1 LTGSTAIEVVELAK
15 RYRLGANPA
24 AYTTL
29 RETVATRVRRSAPEP
44 EKTFVWALRDVS
56 FEVGE
61 SEVLGVIGRN
71 GAGKS
76 TLLKVLARITRPTIG
91 VTRTRGRV
99 GALLEVG
106 TGFHPELTGN
116 ENIYLNG
123 TILGMTRREIRRR
136 YDEIVEFAG
145 VERFLDTP
153 LKRYSSGM
161 YLRLA
166 FAVAAHLEP
175 EILLVDEVLAVGD
188 ADFQQR
194 CLGKMEDLRSG
205 GRTIVFVSHNLG
217 AISQLCHRCVWLDR
231 GKVLEIGPSE
241 MIVDRYLRSVGKTGE
256 DAVARLPE
264 LGKPVDVQ
272 SIALTTDEGAALEAP
287 RRDQPFAIR
296 LDLLAHERVNG
307 VDVAVY
313 VRDRR
318 GIQLLCEKWSDTG
331 QRISCSAPPARYTLT
346 LSVPPTLAPGEYL
359 IGVWVGTDH
368 EEFLYQEVLP
378 FRVLPLPND
387 LREAVDR
394 KRVVQPRVDWR
405 LEEVPSGSLDGL
417 GVERVG
423 GEGS

>member
-1 LTGSTAIEVVELAK
+1 MTASTVIEVLGVAK

-29 RETVATRVRRSAPEP
+29 REAFASRFARTASDSADSY
-44 EKTFVWALRDVS
+44 VWALRDVG
-56 FEVGE
+56 FDVGE
-61 SEVLGVIGRN
+61 GEVLGVIGRN

-76 TLLKVLARITRPTIG
+76 TLLKILARITRPTEG
-91 VTRTRGRV
+91 LTRTRGRV

-106 TGFHPELTGN
+106 TGFHPELTGR
-116 ENIYLNG
+116 ENILLNG
-123 TILGMTRREIRRR
+123 TILGMTRREVRRR
-136 YDEIVEFAG
+136 FDAIVDFAG

-166 FAVAAHLEP
+166 FAVAAHVEP

-188 ADFQQR
+188 ADFQRR

-217 AISQLCHRCVWLDR
+217 AISQLCDRTVWIDQ
-231 GKVLEIGPSE
+231 GKVLEVGASE
-241 MIVDRYLRSVGKTGE
+241 AVVERYLHSVGLTSG
-256 DAVARLPE
+256 DSVAHLPE
-264 LGKPVDVQ
+264 TGKPIDVQ
-272 SIALTTDEGAALEAP
+272 TVGLTDLDGVSLDAP
-287 RRDQPFAIR
+287 RRDQPFEIR
-296 LDLLAHERVNG
+296 LELLAREPVSG

-331 QRISCSAPPARYTLT
+331 QRITCTSPPAKYALRLA
-346 LSVPPTLAPGEYL
+346 LPPTLAPNEYL
-359 IGVWVGTDH
+359 IGLWVGTDH

-387 LREAVDR
+387 LREAVER
-394 KRVVQPRVDWR
+394 KRVVQPRVKWR
-405 LEEVPSGSLDGL
+405 LEELGLSTAEERLGDAGQDG
-417 GVERVG
+417 V
-423 GEGS
+423 

>member
-1 LTGSTAIEVVELAK
+1 LSGSTAIEAIGLAK

-24 AYTTL
+24 AYTTF
-29 RETVATRVRRSAPEP
+29 REVFAARLTRATRERGDGY
-44 EKTFVWALRDVS
+44 VWALRDVG
-56 FEVGE
+56 FDVAEG
-61 SEVLGVIGRN
+61 EVLGVIGRN

-76 TLLKVLARITRPTIG
+76 TLLKVLARITRPTEG
-91 VTRTRGRV
+91 LTRTRGRV

-106 TGFHPELTGN
+106 TGFHPELTGR

-123 TILGMTRREIRRR
+123 TILGMTRREISRRF
-136 YDEIVEFAG
+136 DAIVEFAG

-166 FAVAAHLEP
+166 FAVAAHVEP

-188 ADFQQR
+188 ADFQRR

-217 AISQLCHRCVWLDR
+217 AISQLCDRTAWLDH
-231 GKVLEIGPSE
+231 GQVLELGPSE
-241 MIVDRYLRSVGKTGE
+241 TIVERYLRSVGMTGDE
-256 DAVARLPE
+256 AVARLPE
-264 LGKPVDVQ
+264 TGKPIGIQTVG
-272 SIALTTDEGAALEAP
+272 LTDLDGVTLDAP
-287 RRDQPFAIR
+287 LRDQPFEIR
-296 LDLLAHERVNG
+296 LELLARERVTG

-331 QRISCSAPPARYTLT
+331 QRINCSSPPARYALR
-346 LSVPPTLAPGEYL
+346 LALPPTLAPNEYL
-359 IGVWVGTDH
+359 IGVWIGTDH

-378 FRVLPLPND
+378 FRILPLPND

-405 LEEVPSGSLDGL
+405 LEELSLGPLEQALLDAE
-417 GVERVG
+417 ERAP
-423 GEGS
+423 

>member
-1 LTGSTAIEVVELAK
+1 
-15 RYRLGANPA
+15 
-24 AYTTL
+24 
-29 RETVATRVRRSAPEP
+29 VAE
-44 EKTFVWALRDVS
+44 
-56 FEVGE
+56 G
-61 SEVLGVIGRN
+61 EVLGVIGRN

-76 TLLKVLARITRPTIG
+76 TLLKVLARITRPTEG
-91 VTRTRGRV
+91 LTRTRGRV

-106 TGFHPELTGN
+106 TGFHPELTGR

-136 YDEIVEFAG
+136 FDAIVEFAG

-166 FAVAAHLEP
+166 FAVAAHVEP

-188 ADFQQR
+188 ADFQRR

-217 AISQLCHRCVWLDR
+217 AISQLCDRTVWLDH
-231 GKVLEIGPSE
+231 GQVLELGPSE
-241 MIVDRYLRSVGKTGE
+241 AIVERYLRSVGMTG
-256 DAVARLPE
+256 DKAVARLPE
-264 LGKPVDVQ
+264 TGKPIDIQTVG
-272 SIALTTDEGAALEAP
+272 LTDLDGVTLDAP
-287 RRDQPFAIR
+287 LRDHPFEIR
-296 LDLLAHERVNG
+296 LELLARERVTG

-331 QRISCSAPPARYTLT
+331 QRINCSSPPARYALR
-346 LSVPPTLAPGEYL
+346 LALPPTLAPNEYL
-359 IGVWVGTDH
+359 IGVWIGTDH

-378 FRVLPLPND
+378 FRILPLPND

-405 LEEVPSGSLDGL
+405 LEELSLGPLEQALLDAE
-417 GVERVG
+417 ERAP
-423 GEGS
+423 

>member
-1 LTGSTAIEVVELAK
+1 MSDPAIEVVGVAK

-24 AYTTL
+24 AYMTL
-29 RETVATRVRRSAPEP
+29 RDAVAKRLARSGTESRDAYI
-44 EKTFVWALRDVS
+44 WALRDVC
-56 FEVGE
+56 FEVDEG
-61 SEVLGVIGRN
+61 EVLGVIGRN

-76 TLLKVLARITRPTIG
+76 TLLKVLARITRPTEG

-106 TGFHPELTGN
+106 TGFHPELTGG
-116 ENIYLNG
+116 ENIFLNG
-123 TILGMTRREIRRR
+123 TILGMTRRDVRRR
-136 YDEIVEFAG
+136 FDAIVDFAG

-166 FAVAAHLEP
+166 FAVAAHVEP

-188 ADFQQR
+188 AEFQRR

-217 AISQLCHRCVWLDR
+217 AISQLCTRTVWLDQGR
-231 GKVLEIGPSE
+231 VLEVGESE
-241 MIVDRYLRSVGKTGE
+241 AIVERYLRSVGTTGE
-256 DAVARLPE
+256 ESVARLPE
-264 LGKPVDVQ
+264 SGNPIDVQ
-272 SIALTTDEGAALEAP
+272 TITLTDLDGLRLDAP
-287 RRDQPFAIR
+287 RRDQPFEIR
-296 LDLLAHERVNG
+296 LELIAREPVVG

-331 QRISCSAPPARYTLT
+331 RRINCASPPARYALRLT
-346 LSVPPTLAPGEYL
+346 VSPTLAPNEYL
-359 IGVWVGTDH
+359 IGLWVGTDH

-378 FRVLPLPND
+378 FRILPLPND
-387 LREAVDR
+387 LREAVER
-394 KRVVQPRVDWR
+394 KRVVLPRVAWQ
-405 LEEVPSGSLDGL
+405 LEELAVDQLQPPQA
-417 GVERVG
+417 EG
-423 GEGS
+423 GAP

>member
-1 LTGSTAIEVVELAK
+1 LSGSTAIEAIGLAK

-24 AYTTL
+24 AYTTF
-29 RETVATRVRRSAPEP
+29 REVFAARLTRATRERGDGY
-44 EKTFVWALRDVS
+44 VWALRDVG
-56 FEVGE
+56 FDVAEG
-61 SEVLGVIGRN
+61 EVLGVIGRN

-76 TLLKVLARITRPTIG
+76 TLLKVLARITRPTEG
-91 VTRTRGRV
+91 LTRTRGRV

-106 TGFHPELTGN
+106 TGFHPELTGR

-136 YDEIVEFAG
+136 FDAIVEFAG

-166 FAVAAHLEP
+166 FAVAAHVEP

-188 ADFQQR
+188 ADFQRR

-217 AISQLCHRCVWLDR
+217 AISQLCDRTVWLDH
-231 GKVLEIGPSE
+231 GQVLELGPSE
-241 MIVDRYLRSVGKTGE
+241 AIVERYLRSVGMTG
-256 DAVARLPE
+256 DKAVARLPE
-264 LGKPVDVQ
+264 TGKPIDIQTVG
-272 SIALTTDEGAALEAP
+272 LTDLDGVTLDAP
-287 RRDQPFAIR
+287 LRDHPFEIR
-296 LDLLAHERVNG
+296 LELLARERVTG

-331 QRISCSAPPARYTLT
+331 QRINCSSPPARYALR
-346 LSVPPTLAPGEYL
+346 LALPPTLAPNEYL
-359 IGVWVGTDH
+359 IGVWIGTDH

-378 FRVLPLPND
+378 FRILPLPND

-405 LEEVPSGSLDGL
+405 LEELSLGPLEQALLDAE
-417 GVERVG
+417 ERAP
-423 GEGS
+423 